1 MCDATEVRLTRIAMK
16 SVLATFPVLV
26 FVALFSIFL
35 GASTQNA
42 EAQTYRFTS
51 VDVDGNQRIETSTI
65 LTYAGIGRGQTVTAG
80 ELNAAYQ
87 RIVGSGLFESVE
99 LEPRG
104 SLLQIRVQE

>member
-42 EAQTYRFTS
+42 EAQTYRFNS
-51 VDVDGNQRIETSTI
+51 VDVDGN
-65 LTYAGIGRGQTVTAG
+65 
-80 ELNAAYQ
+80 
-87 RIVGSGLFESVE
+87 
-99 LEPRG
+99 
-104 SLLQIRVQE
+104 